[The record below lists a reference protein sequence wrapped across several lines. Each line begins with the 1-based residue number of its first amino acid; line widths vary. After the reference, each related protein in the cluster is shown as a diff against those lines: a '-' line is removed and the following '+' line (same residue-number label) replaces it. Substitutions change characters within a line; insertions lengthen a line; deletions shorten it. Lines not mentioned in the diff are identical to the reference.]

1 VKWIEVQ
8 KIHLH
13 TYTNIYCKLNPLG
26 FLPPMIKLSF
36 DESSSTL
43 QKDFQKLC
51 IKELLVPFFR
61 LKKQD
66 FKAVFTSISAEIGKG
81 DKTALRY
88 SFVE

>member
-1 VKWIEVQ
+1 
-8 KIHLH
+8 
-13 TYTNIYCKLNPLG
+13 
-26 FLPPMIKLSF
+26 MIKLSF